1 MLIPIPQVSHAVLAS
16 SPVTTVLSIV
26 GGLIAVLITAAGI
39 IGTWA
44 ALRVGRNTQI
54 TANYRATAESWESL
68 ATSLTAE
75 KSELENKLE
84 EAMVTITSLNTKVST
99 LQELATGHPAVE
111 RLSRDMNKSF
121 QTLTIQMSR
130 IEDSLRGAANDGP
143 NGQSGGR
150 RSTSADPH

>member
-1 MLIPIPQVSHAVLAS
+1 MMIALPPAVQTVLAS
-16 SPVTTVLSIV
+16 SPVPTVLSIA

-75 KSELENKLE
+75 KAELEHKLD
-84 EAMVTITSLNTKVST
+84 EAMLTIASLNTKVST

-111 RLSRDMNKSF
+111 RLSRDMNRSF
-121 QTLTIQMSR
+121 QTLTIQMNR
-130 IEDSLRGAANDGP
+130 IEDSLKGSG
-143 NGQSGGR
+143 NGGQAGNPG
-150 RSTSADPH
+150 

>member
-1 MLIPIPQVSHAVLAS
+1 MIPLSSGPQMVYAS
-16 SPVTTVLSIV
+16 SAVTDVLSV
-26 GGLIAVLITAAGI
+26 AGGLIAVLITAAGI

-75 KSELENKLE
+75 KSELEHKLE
-84 EAMVTITSLNTKVST
+84 EAMVTIASLKTKVST

-111 RLSRDMNKSF
+111 KLSRDMNQSF
-121 QTLTIQMSR
+121 KTLTIQMNR
-130 IEDSLRGAANDGP
+130 IEDSLKGAG
-143 NGQSGGR
+143 SGGP
-150 RSTSADPH
+150 A

>member
-1 MLIPIPQVSHAVLAS
+1 MIALPPAVQTVLAS
-16 SPVTTVLSIV
+16 SPVTTVLSIA

-75 KSELENKLE
+75 KAELEHKLN

-111 RLSRDMNKSF
+111 KLSRDMNNSF
-121 QTLTIQMSR
+121 KTLTIQMNR
-130 IEDSLRGAANDGP
+130 IEDSLKGAGNGGP
-143 NGQSGGR
+143 AEHSG
-150 RSTSADPH
+150 

>member
-1 MLIPIPQVSHAVLAS
+1 MIALPPAAQAVLAS
-16 SPVTTVLSIV
+16 SAVTTVLSV
-26 GGLIAVLITAAGI
+26 AGGLIAVLITAAGI

-75 KSELENKLE
+75 KAELEHKLD
-84 EAMVTITSLNTKVST
+84 EAMLTIASLNTKVST

-111 RLSRDMNKSF
+111 RLSRDMNESF
-121 QTLTIQMSR
+121 QTLTIQMNR
-130 IEDSLRGAANDGP
+130 IEDSLKGAGNGGP
-143 NGQSGGR
+143 AGHPG
-150 RSTSADPH
+150 

>member
-1 MLIPIPQVSHAVLAS
+1 MIALPPAVHTVLAS
-16 SPVTTVLSIV
+16 SPVTTVLSIA

-75 KSELENKLE
+75 KAELEHKLD

-111 RLSRDMNKSF
+111 KLSRDMNKSF
-121 QTLTIQMSR
+121 QTLTIQMNR
-130 IEDSLRGAANDGP
+130 IEDSLKGAGNVGTTG
-143 NGQSGGR
+143 NQG
-150 RSTSADPH
+150 

>member
-1 MLIPIPQVSHAVLAS
+1 MIALPPAVQTVLAT
-16 SPVTTVLSIV
+16 SPITTVLSIA

-75 KSELENKLE
+75 KSELEHKLE
-84 EAMVTITSLNTKVST
+84 DAMVTIASLNTKVST

-111 RLSRDMNKSF
+111 KLSRDMNKSF
-121 QTLTIQMSR
+121 QTLTIQMNR
-130 IEDSLRGAANDGP
+130 IEDSLKGAG
-143 NGQSGGR
+143 NGG
-150 RSTSADPH
+150 TA

>member
-1 MLIPIPQVSHAVLAS
+1 MIPLPPAAQTILAS
-16 SPVTTVLSIV
+16 SPVTTVLSV
-26 GGLIAVLITAAGI
+26 AGGLIAVLITAAGI

-75 KSELENKLE
+75 KSELEHKLE
-84 EAMVTITSLNTKVST
+84 EAMVTIASLNTKVST

-121 QTLTIQMSR
+121 QTLTAQMNR
-130 IEDSLRGAANDGP
+130 IEDSLKGAG
-143 NGQSGGR
+143 SGGPAG
-150 RSTSADPH
+150 SPG

>member
-1 MLIPIPQVSHAVLAS
+1 MIPLSPASHEVLAS
-16 SPVTTVLSIV
+16 SPITAVLSIA

-39 IGTWA
+39 VGTWA

-75 KSELENKLE
+75 KSELEHKLD
-84 EAMVTITSLNTKVST
+84 EAMVTIASLTAKVST

-121 QTLTIQMSR
+121 QTLTIQMTR
-130 IEDSLRGAANDGP
+130 IEDSLRGAANGGP
-143 NGQSGGR
+143 
-150 RSTSADPH
+150 A

>member
-1 MLIPIPQVSHAVLAS
+1 MIALPPAVQTVLAT
-16 SPVTTVLSIV
+16 SPITTVLSIA

-75 KSELENKLE
+75 KSELERRLE
-84 EAMVTITSLNTKVST
+84 EAMVTIASLNTKVST

-111 RLSRDMNKSF
+111 KLSRDMNKSF
-121 QTLTIQMSR
+121 QTLTIQMNR
-130 IEDSLRGAANDGP
+130 IEDSLKGA
-143 NGQSGGR
+143 
-150 RSTSADPH
+150 

>member
-1 MLIPIPQVSHAVLAS
+1 MIPLPHGAQTILAS
-16 SPVTTVLSIV
+16 STVTTALSIA
-26 GGLIAVLITAAGI
+26 GGLIAALITTAGI

-75 KSELENKLE
+75 KSELEHKLE

-111 RLSRDMNKSF
+111 KLSRDMNKSF
-121 QTLTIQMSR
+121 QTLTLQMNR
-130 IEDSLRGAANDGP
+130 IENSLKGAANGGP
-143 NGQSGGR
+143 PG
-150 RSTSADPH
+150 

>member
-1 MLIPIPQVSHAVLAS
+1 MIALPPAVQTVLAS
-16 SPVTTVLSIV
+16 SPVTTVLSIA

-75 KSELENKLE
+75 KSELEHKLE

-111 RLSRDMNKSF
+111 KLSRDMNNSF
-121 QTLTIQMSR
+121 KTLTIQMNR
-130 IEDSLRGAANDGP
+130 IEDSLKGAGNGGP
-143 NGQSGGR
+143 AEHSG
-150 RSTSADPH
+150 

>member
-1 MLIPIPQVSHAVLAS
+1 MIALPPAAQTILAS
-16 SPVTTVLSIV
+16 SPVTTVLSIA

-75 KSELENKLE
+75 KSELEHKLE
-84 EAMVTITSLNTKVST
+84 EAMVTIASLNTKVST

-121 QTLTIQMSR
+121 QTLTIQMNR
-130 IEDSLRGAANDGP
+130 IEDSLKGAGNGGP
-143 NGQSGGR
+143 AEHPG
-150 RSTSADPH
+150 

>member
-1 MLIPIPQVSHAVLAS
+1 MIALPPAVQTVLAS
-16 SPVTTVLSIV
+16 SAIPTVLSV
-26 GGLIAVLITAAGI
+26 AGGLIAVLITAAGI

-75 KSELENKLE
+75 KSELEHKLE
-84 EAMVTITSLNTKVST
+84 EAMVTIASLNTKVST

-121 QTLTIQMSR
+121 QTLTLQMNR
-130 IEDSLRGAANDGP
+130 IENSLKGAG
-143 NGQSGGR
+143 NGGE
-150 RSTSADPH
+150 A

>member
-1 MLIPIPQVSHAVLAS
+1 MIALPPAVQTVLAS
-16 SPVTTVLSIV
+16 SPVPTVLSIA

-75 KSELENKLE
+75 KSELEHKLE

-111 RLSRDMNKSF
+111 KLSRDMNKSF
-121 QTLTIQMSR
+121 QTLTLQMNR
-130 IEDSLRGAANDGP
+130 IEDSLKGAANGGP
-143 NGQSGGR
+143 AG
-150 RSTSADPH
+150 

>member
-1 MLIPIPQVSHAVLAS
+1 MMIAIHPAAQAVLAS
-16 SPVTTVLSIV
+16 SSVTTVLSIAV
-26 GGLIAVLITAAGI
+26 GLIAVLITAAGI

-75 KSELENKLE
+75 KVELESKLE
-84 EAMVTITSLNTKVST
+84 EAMVTIASLTTKVST

-111 RLSRDMNKSF
+111 KLSGDMKKSF
-121 QTLTIQMSR
+121 QTLTIQMNR
-130 IEDSLRGAANDGP
+130 IENSLKGAG
-143 NGQSGGR
+143 NGG
-150 RSTSADPH
+150 TA

>member
-1 MLIPIPQVSHAVLAS
+1 MIPLPPAAQIVLAS
-16 SPVTTVLSIV
+16 SPVTTVLSIA

-75 KSELENKLE
+75 KGELEHKLD
-84 EAMVTITSLNTKVST
+84 EAMVTIASLNTKVST

-111 RLSRDMNKSF
+111 RLSRDMNRSF
-121 QTLTIQMSR
+121 QTLTLQMNR
-130 IEDSLRGAANDGP
+130 IEDSLKGAENGGP
-143 NGQSGGR
+143 
-150 RSTSADPH
+150 A

>member
-1 MLIPIPQVSHAVLAS
+1 MIALPPAVQTVLATSPIP
-16 SPVTTVLSIV
+16 TVLSIA

-75 KSELENKLE
+75 KSELEHKLE
-84 EAMVTITSLNTKVST
+84 DAMVTITSLNTKVST

-111 RLSRDMNKSF
+111 KLSRDMNKSF
-121 QTLTIQMSR
+121 QTLTIQMNR
-130 IEDSLRGAANDGP
+130 IEDSLKGAG
-143 NGQSGGR
+143 SGGP
-150 RSTSADPH
+150 A

>member
-1 MLIPIPQVSHAVLAS
+1 MMIALPPAVQAVLAS
-16 SPVTTVLSIV
+16 SPVTTVLSIA
-26 GGLIAVLITAAGI
+26 GGLIAALLTAAGI

-75 KSELENKLE
+75 KAELEHKLDD
-84 EAMVTITSLNTKVST
+84 AMVTIASLNTKVST

-111 RLSRDMNKSF
+111 KLSRDMNKSF
-121 QTLTIQMSR
+121 QTLTIQMNR
-130 IEDSLRGAANDGP
+130 IEDSLRGSG
-143 NGQSGGR
+143 NGGQAGTPG
-150 RSTSADPH
+150 

>member
-1 MLIPIPQVSHAVLAS
+1 MISLPPGAHTVLS
-16 SPVTTVLSIV
+16 TSPVTTVLSIA

-75 KSELENKLE
+75 KAELEHRLDD
-84 EAMVTITSLNTKVST
+84 AMVTIASLNTKVST

-111 RLSRDMNKSF
+111 KLSRDMNQSF
-121 QTLTIQMSR
+121 KTLTQQMNR
-130 IEDSLRGAANDGP
+130 IENSQKGEAN
-143 NGQSGGR
+143 GG
-150 RSTSADPH
+150 TA

>member
-1 MLIPIPQVSHAVLAS
+1 MLALPPAVQEVLAS
-16 SPVTTVLSIV
+16 SPVTTVLSIA

-75 KSELENKLE
+75 KTELEHRLE
-84 EAMVTITSLNTKVST
+84 DAMVTITSLTTKVST

-111 RLSRDMNKSF
+111 RLSEAMHQSF
-121 QTLTIQMSR
+121 QTLTIQMNR
-130 IEDSLRGAANDGP
+130 IEDSLKGAGNGGP
-143 NGQSGGR
+143 AR
-150 RSTSADPH
+150 PTAPHTD

>member
-1 MLIPIPQVSHAVLAS
+1 MIALPPAVHTVLAS
-16 SPVTTVLSIV
+16 SAVTTVLSIA
-26 GGLIAVLITAAGI
+26 GGLIATLITAAGI

-75 KSELENKLE
+75 KAELEHKLD
-84 EAMVTITSLNTKVST
+84 EAMVTIASLNTKVST

-111 RLSRDMNKSF
+111 KLSGDMKKSF
-121 QTLTIQMSR
+121 QTLTIQMNR
-130 IEDSLRGAANDGP
+130 IEDSLRGAAN
-143 NGQSGGR
+143 GG
-150 RSTSADPH
+150 SAG